1 MSHNLETT
9 EVIDDPISNED
20 IVNQD
25 TSDEDVEMMTNNY
38 EISGNRP
45 IYNEEGEL
53 REAINNTSR
62 EEAQRA
68 IQAAITLQSMRIQ
81 EQMELDENVEEE
93 IPEEFKCP
101 ISLDLMQDPVLAA
114 DGHSYDRA
122 QIESWFRTSHTSPN
136 TRLRLNTLALYPNI
150 ELRNRINS
158 WLSERNRPE
167 LPPPRQNRHAVNT
180 TNRSGGRWNWFNIET
195 DELNYSF
202 TEDTERYLLNNPI
215 RNIYRNMSSRYNF
228 RGTNRP
234 RYNREQTISNARS
247 LIEQEL
253 REATQSDLRAARDLI
268 DRELDSSGNNIVNN
282 SEPSESNWD
291 VSNVTASDTVSEA
304 VPAPA
309 PAQTNNI
316 MSQISERIQSEYTE
330 EQHQQWY
337 GNFIRRVNRTRI
349 TCRQCGFRRNRLGV
363 LCENCGCE
371 LTLTCGQRTMVNV
384 VYLNTRLQTFQNL
397 VRSSQNF
404 GNPITETNTETEMND
419 TNQPQ
424 QSSDDTTNNIDLED
438 EEQSPPLSNTNTN
451 DLDARL
457 TQIED
462 WRTEVYE
469 DMRSFRRNM
478 DRYHLRLNEFESRMD
493 YDNRRRHN
501 SRVYIGPTSYHRRTL
516 YRP

>member
-9 EVIDDPISNED
+9 EVIDDPMSNED

-25 TSDEDVEMMTNNY
+25 DISDEDMEMTNDY
-38 EISGNRP
+38 EISGSRP
-45 IYNEEGEL
+45 IYNEGGEL
-53 REAINNTSR
+53 RQAINNTSR

-180 TNRSGGRWNWFNIET
+180 TNISGGRWNWFNT
-195 DELNYSF
+195 DNDELNYSF
-202 TEDTERYLLNNPI
+202 TEDTERYIFNNSI
-215 RNIYRNMSSRYNF
+215 RNIYRNMSSRYNP
-228 RGTNRP
+228 GTNFQRI
-234 RYNREQTISNARS
+234 NREQTISNARS

-253 REATQSDLRAARDLI
+253 REATQSDLQAARDLL
-268 DRELDSSGNNIVNN
+268 DRELDSSGNNPVNN
-282 SEPSESNWD
+282 HQ
-291 VSNVTASDTVSEA
+291 TVSESEPE
-304 VPAPA
+304 PAPA
-309 PAQTNNI
+309 PAPANTPI
-316 MSQISERIQSEYTE
+316 YRRRIISQISDTIQSQYNE
-330 EQHQQWY
+330 EEHQQWY
-337 GNFIRRVNRTRI
+337 ENFIQRVNRTRI
-349 TCRQCGFRRNRLGV
+349 TCRQCGFRRNRLSIM
-363 LCENCGCE
+363 CEGCGRE
-371 LTLTCGQRTMVNV
+371 LTLTPGQRTMVSV
-384 VYLNTRLQTFQNL
+384 IYLNSRLQTFQNL

-404 GNPITETNTETEMND
+404 GNPITETNTEIND
-419 TNQPQ
+419 TNQSE
-424 QSSDDTTNNIDLED
+424 QSSNDTSDNIDLEN
-438 EEQSPPLSNTNTN
+438 EEQFPPLLNTNTN
-451 DLDARL
+451 TNTTNLNTRL
-457 TQIED
+457 NEIED
-462 WRTEVYE
+462 WRRNVHE
-469 DMRSFRRNM
+469 DMRSFRRDM
-478 DRYHLRLNEFESRMD
+478 DRYFLRLNQVESRID
-493 YDNRRRHN
+493 YDNRRRYN
-501 SRVYIGPTSYHRRTL
+501 SRVWPTTSYYRRTL